1 MTALFLLILLIFY
14 GNDPNEYVSKDTAF
28 LSSSPDVTIKRTCHF
43 KVKAEVS
50 EGTIRWDYLLE
61 VKQRYK
67 VELSAGITI

>member
-1 MTALFLLILLIFY
+1 MEAMA
-14 GNDPNEYVSKDTAF
+14 EVS
-28 LSSSPDVTIKRTCHF
+28 DVTIKRACHF

-50 EGTIRWDYLLE
+50 EGTIRWDYILE

>member
-1 MTALFLLILLIFY
+1 MGIPFKSKA
-14 GNDPNEYVSKDTAF
+14 EASEVSDG
-28 LSSSPDVTIKRTCHF
+28 TIKRTYHF
-43 KVKAEVS
+43 IVKAEVS

>member
-1 MTALFLLILLIFY
+1 MA
-14 GNDPNEYVSKDTAF
+14 EVS
-28 LSSSPDVTIKRTCHF
+28 DVTIKRACHF
-43 KVKAEVS
+43 EVKAEVS

>member
-1 MTALFLLILLIFY
+1 MEAMA
-14 GNDPNEYVSKDTAF
+14 EVSDG
-28 LSSSPDVTIKRTCHF
+28 TIKRTYHF

-67 VELSAGITI
+67 VELSAGIAI